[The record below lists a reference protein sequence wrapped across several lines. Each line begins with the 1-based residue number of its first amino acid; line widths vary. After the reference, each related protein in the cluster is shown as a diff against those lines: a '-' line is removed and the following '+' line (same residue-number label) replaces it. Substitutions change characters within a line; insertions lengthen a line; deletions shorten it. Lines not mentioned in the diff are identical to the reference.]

1 MMPSLLR
8 DLRDSFANPSYW
20 AYSTWLEIVA
30 KYRRSRLGLVWAMVP
45 SIAYI
50 WGMGAFFASMRDLP
64 LSMMVPHV
72 ALGTIVFRLITNTI
86 TESAGVFGGHQ
97 SFILDNRIRLTD
109 LLLRTLAKGL
119 FYFVVAIPVV
129 VAAMLI
135 GDTFVWSGLLVALG
149 VFVIVLVTTL
159 WASVLMALIGARF
172 SDAQELIGSVMLFAY
187 VLTPIIWLKGDM
199 PPGTLRGDFMRVN
212 PLFHLIEVFR
222 APVLGESI
230 EPLSLWYVAV
240 MTPLGIVAALL
251 AYRRYARQV
260 PIWI

>member
-8 DLRDSFANPSYW
+8 DLRDSLANPSYW

-30 KYRRSRLGLVWAMVP
+30 KYRRSRLGLLWAMVP
-45 SIAYI
+45 AIAYI
-50 WGMGAFFASMRDLP
+50 WGMGAFFASMRDVP
-64 LSMMVPHV
+64 LAQMVPHV
-72 ALGTIVFRLITNTI
+72 ALGTIVFRLLTNTV

-119 FYFVVAIPVV
+119 FYLVVALP
-129 VAAMLI
+129 VAAAALWI
-135 GDTFVWSGLLVALG
+135 AGNVHPLGLLTAFATFFL
-149 VFVIVLVTTL
+149 IVLTTM
-159 WASVLMALIGARF
+159 WMSVLIALIGARF

-187 VLTPIIWLKGDM
+187 VLTPIIWFKSDM
-199 PPGTLRGDFMRVN
+199 PPGTLRGDFMRLN

-222 APVLGESI
+222 APVFGEAV
-230 EPLSLWYVAV
+230 EPMSWIYVAV
-240 MTPLGIVAALL
+240 MTVLGCGAALL